1 MKKII
6 MIAVILLSC
15 VVGKGFYEKC
25 KIQDSYE
32 HALDLMEEGEYQEAR
47 EELQILADELLQK
60 PFYLDKLYTKQ
71 ELYYDTYYLDRL
83 CKAHMCYEGQDY
95 EGAQWYLDGLKF
107 KYLTLKQEE
116 ELQIEEFQKEV
127 NDAYDVWKK
136 EEYEEEERK
145 KREMEME
152 ADRILKDL
160 NIQEEDTNTDRSC
173 GSSYRRNTYQPAY
186 TYDDLYDVYDYD
198 DPEDFYYD
206 NEDDFDG
213 YEDAEDY
220 WEDAWNE

>member
-1 MKKII
+1 
-6 MIAVILLSC
+6 
-15 VVGKGFYEKC
+15 
-25 KIQDSYE
+25 
-32 HALDLMEEGEYQEAR
+32 
-47 EELQILADELLQK
+47 
-60 PFYLDKLYTKQ
+60 
-71 ELYYDTYYLDRL
+71 
-83 CKAHMCYEGQDY
+83 MCYQGQDY
-95 EGAQWYLDGLKF
+95 EGAQWYLDGIKF
-107 KYLTLKQEE
+107 KYLTSKQEE

-127 NDAYDVWKK
+127 NDAYDVWKQ

-145 KREMEME
+145 KKEMEME

-160 NIQEEDTNTDRSC
+160 NIQEEDTNKDRSYV
-173 GSSYRRNTYQPAY
+173 GSYRRNIYQPTY

>member
-1 MKKII
+1 
-6 MIAVILLSC
+6 MIVVVLLSC

-25 KIQDSYE
+25 KLQDTYE

-60 PFYLDKLYTKQ
+60 PFYLDKLYRKQ

-95 EGAQWYLDGLKF
+95 EGAQWYLDGIKF
-107 KYLTLKQEE
+107 KYLTSKQEE
-116 ELQIEEFQKEV
+116 
-127 NDAYDVWKK
+127 DPGS
-136 EEYEEEERK
+136 
-145 KREMEME
+145 
-152 ADRILKDL
+152 
-160 NIQEEDTNTDRSC
+160 DRSC
-173 GSSYRRNTYQPAY
+173 GGSYRRNTYQPAY

-206 NEDDFDG
+206 NKDDFDG

-220 WEDAWNE
+220 WNEAWE

>member
-1 MKKII
+1 
-6 MIAVILLSC
+6 
-15 VVGKGFYEKC
+15 
-25 KIQDSYE
+25 
-32 HALDLMEEGEYQEAR
+32 
-47 EELQILADELLQK
+47 
-60 PFYLDKLYTKQ
+60 
-71 ELYYDTYYLDRL
+71 
-83 CKAHMCYEGQDY
+83 MCYEGQDY
-95 EGAQWYLDGLKF
+95 EGAQWYLGGIKF
-107 KYLTLKQEE
+107 KYLTSKQEE

-127 NDAYDVWKK
+127 NDAYDVWKQ

-160 NIQEEDTNTDRSC
+160 NIQEEDPGSDCSC
-173 GSSYRRNTYQPAY
+173 GGSYRKNIYQPAY
-186 TYDDLYDVYDYD
+186 TCDDLYDVYDYD

-206 NEDDFDG
+206 NEDEFDG